1 MKDEERQELVCPPE
15 WLGLVPP
22 GVEADH
28 VVGDGE
34 AEVEDGDDDG
44 HPVPRDKQPHQPRLE
59 HVGRE
64 EREKHDDQREHQ
76 THILDPEKIKLLC
89 VPFLED
95 FRNWNGFTLQR
106 T

>member
-1 MKDEERQELVCPPE
+1 MKDEKRQELVRPPE

-28 VVGDGE
+28 VVGDGQ

-44 HPVPRDKQPHQPRLE
+44 HPVPRDEQPHQSRLK

-64 EREKHDDQREHQ
+64 EGEKHDDQGEHQ
-76 THILDPEKIKLLC
+76 TDILDTEKRKRFVFEMKVQSFLSFKL
-89 VPFLED
+89 
-95 FRNWNGFTLQR
+95 TQK
-106 T
+106 

>member
-1 MKDEERQELVCPPE
+1 MKDEKRQELVCPPE

-64 EREKHDDQREHQ
+64 EGEKHDDQREHQ